1 MFVRSAIVRT
11 NGSSFIDDHSRTST
25 TAYLRCSQTSV
36 IKCIEQRFAQ
46 FQGNINP
53 LRLELLQVVKY
64 EHNQELK
71 PHINWFYHAN
81 QMINE
86 FINIKFN
93 FSLHSRFCN
102 ILLCNDI
109 APYRGIRFRPIP
121 GNSIFWSNQ

>member
-1 MFVRSAIVRT
+1 MFVCSAIVRT

-25 TAYLRCSQTSV
+25 TAYLRRSQTSV

-64 EHNQELK
+64 EHNQE
-71 PHINWFYHAN
+71 
-81 QMINE
+81 
-86 FINIKFN
+86 FN

-102 ILLCNDI
+102 ILLCDDI